1 LLIIFDLDDTLI
13 DTSGGITPF
22 ALENALAAMISAGLC
37 VPSFDEALQQLKRI
51 NITAVSS
58 KAALQEFVEI
68 LDGGADLLEIGKEKL
83 CGELAC
89 DLPVFPLDGAVELLA
104 ELAQDHELA
113 LVTSGKLSIQME
125 KLKKAG
131 IDSALFSNII
141 VSEDGNK
148 KIYYK
153 KLIEKERYLPFE
165 VLTCADRIPA
175 DLAPAKDLGFKTV
188 HMRWGRGLNS
198 QGRKG
203 DVDFQ
208 ISTLKELKD
217 IISHL
222 MTFSAF

>member
-13 DTSGGITPF
+13 DTSGSITPF
-22 ALENALAAMISAGLC
+22 ALENALGAMVASGLR
-37 VPSFDEALQQLKRI
+37 VSNFTEALEQLKRI
-51 NITAVSS
+51 NRTAVSS
-58 KAALQEFVEI
+58 KAALQEFIEI
-68 LDGGADLLEIGKEKL
+68 QDGNADHLEIGKEKL
-83 CGELAC
+83 CNQLAC
-89 DLPVFPLDGAVELLA
+89 DLPVFPIEGALELLI

-113 LVTSGKLSIQME
+113 LVTQGKTPIQME

-148 KIYYK
+148 KIHYK
-153 KLIEKERYLPFE
+153 KLVEGDRYLSHE
-165 VLTCADRIPA
+165 VLVCGDRIPI

-203 DVDFQ
+203 DVDYP
-208 ISTLKELKD
+208 ISSLTELKD